1 MNHDTHR
8 EETVDDMV
16 NRAMKGEV
24 PAELQD
30 RLHAQLGTFRGH
42 VAYRE
47 SMRPRG
53 RRALRVAFR
62 TASAIAGAAIILGIA
77 SVIFGTG
84 PAPTWADVLEQFES
98 TPFVNATIYVKS
110 SAVAEPVQLELWLAQ
125 GGKLRLRAGNQVVFG
140 EKGRTVATVPLANA
154 TDTSTN
160 VLHARQMVQQ
170 IVDVVA
176 KAETFSFDTLVQAL
190 PFEGTRTLS
199 APLANQNASVSN
211 DLIVFDI
218 ACDQSPEWVRI
229 WALRESRLPVR
240 FIYWD
245 PRSAASVD
253 VSLSY
258 GNRQPP
264 EFFDPAAFRAHLAE
278 SAGGAVEQAYGLLR
292 DSGGRPLTPQ
302 DVPLWREGLKRNPAH
317 SEAPPASAT

>member
-8 EETVDDMV
+8 EESVDDMV
-16 NRAMKGEV
+16 NRAMTDEV
-24 PAELQD
+24 PAEVRD

-42 VAYRE
+42 VAYRDA
-47 SMRPRG
+47 MRPRG

-62 TASAIAGAAIILGIA
+62 TASAIAGAAIIFGVASIILGSGA
-77 SVIFGTG
+77 
-84 PAPTWADVLEQFES
+84 APSRTEVLEKFES
-98 TPFVNATIYVKS
+98 TPFVNATVYVKS
-110 SAVAEPVQLELWLAQ
+110 SAVAEPVQLELWLAH

-154 TDTSTN
+154 VDTSPN
-160 VLHARQMVQQ
+160 VLQARQMVQQ
-170 IVDVVA
+170 IVEVVA
-176 KAETFSFDTLVQAL
+176 RAETFSFDTLVQAL

-199 APLANQNASVSN
+199 APLANQSASVSN

-218 ACDQSPEWVRI
+218 ASDQSPEWVRI

-245 PRSAASVD
+245 PHSGASVD
-253 VSLSY
+253 VALSY
-258 GNRQPP
+258 GNQQPP
-264 EFFDPAAFRAHLAE
+264 EFFDPEAFRAHLAE
-278 SAGGAVEQAYGLLR
+278 SAGDPVEQAYGLLR

-302 DVPLWREGLKRNPAH
+302 DLPLWREGLERERDVGETVSPN
-317 SEAPPASAT
+317 AT